1 MMTKVS
7 AALLMCGV
15 SILVLLRRCGAVSAK
30 VLASTDLRAAR
41 RLVQLVHL
49 AASSGYTVVD
59 HTGDGVNIEAL
70 MTKNVSAALTMWSVR
85 DPGALYHLWTDS
97 STFCAARFMHR
108 WFQGLAPTGL

>member
-1 MMTKVS
+1 MMMTKVS

-49 AASSGYTVVD
+49 AASGYTVVD
-59 HTGDGVNIEAL
+59 HTGDGVN
-70 MTKNVSAALTMWSVR
+70 MR
-85 DPGALYHLWTDS
+85 
-97 STFCAARFMHR
+97 
-108 WFQGLAPTGL
+108 